1 MNRTLLISLV
11 VVGVLVL
18 AAGGWIFRGARWAS
32 RFVRPVRGRRPAFG

>member
-18 AAGGWIFRGARWAS
+18 AVGGWIFRGVRWSA
-32 RFVRPVRGRRPAFG
+32 RPVRGRRPAFG